1 MSRLAGRSAWQLDA
15 LADRLAPELQ
25 LESWLVRLA
34 LGFAPGVATPLL
46 GVASLRNVE
55 RLLGELPPLLVDPAE
70 PSTDAL
76 SHAARMLVELAEAV
90 PRADLALA
98 VDGSLLTPLS
108 ATLRG
113 RLATAFAEGL
123 ILLHE
128 SVGEPLNATHP
139 AAAFIEYSGASFAR
153 SRAEMKLFEL
163 LNDRER
169 TKGLFSLNRKL
180 EPLDDGTVLEVDLL
194 CQDLMLA
201 VEVDGYHHFRD
212 AGGYRRDRRKDVRL
226 QDLGYLVVRVLA
238 ADVED
243 EISHVIETIDAVVDR
258 RRRRTE

>member
-1 MSRLAGRSAWQLDA
+1 
-15 LADRLAPELQ
+15 
-25 LESWLVRLA
+25 
-34 LGFAPGVATPLL
+34 
-46 GVASLRNVE
+46 
-55 RLLGELPPLLVDPAE
+55 
-70 PSTDAL
+70 
-76 SHAARMLVELAEAV
+76 
-90 PRADLALA
+90 
-98 VDGSLLTPLS
+98 
-108 ATLRG
+108 
-113 RLATAFAEGL
+113 
-123 ILLHE
+123 
-128 SVGEPLNATHP
+128 
-139 AAAFIEYSGASFAR
+139 
-153 SRAEMKLFEL
+153 MKLFEL